1 MWTQTIN
8 TAADTVNKALLKF
21 SEQLY
26 FDGTGKSSPCACQEG
41 KWGSGSI
48 VQFIW
53 DFDDF
58 SVSHPGHF
66 TTGTH
71 Q

>member
-1 MWTQTIN
+1 MWIQTIN
-8 TAADTVNKALLKF
+8 TAADTVNKTLLKF

-26 FDGTGKSSPCACQEG
+26 FDGTGKSSPCAFQEC

-48 VQFIW
+48 VQLIW

-58 SVSHPGHF
+58 SALHP
-66 TTGTH
+66 
-71 Q
+71 